1 MGVRHL
7 ESILR
12 IAEANAR
19 MHLRSYVRE
28 DDVNQAISII
38 VGSFIQAQKLS
49 TAKILRT
56 VCYEYC
62 IMFFNSFIL
71 LLNSFVI

>member
-12 IAEANAR
+12 IAEASAR

-28 DDVNQAISII
+28 DDVNRAISVI

-49 TAKILRT
+49 TAKFLRS
-56 VCYEYC
+56 VR
-62 IMFFNSFIL
+62 F
-71 LLNSFVI
+71 

>member
-28 DDVNQAISII
+28 DDVNRAISVI

-49 TAKILRT
+49 TAKLLRT
-56 VCYEYC
+56 VSLFLFLLIYFLIYS
-62 IMFFNSFIL
+62 FFFIA
-71 LLNSFVI
+71 V